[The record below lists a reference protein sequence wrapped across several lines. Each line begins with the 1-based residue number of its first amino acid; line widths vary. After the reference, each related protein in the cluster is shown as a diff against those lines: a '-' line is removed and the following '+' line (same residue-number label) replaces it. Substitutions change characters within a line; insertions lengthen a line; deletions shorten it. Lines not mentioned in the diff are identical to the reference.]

1 MNDTNAHRKSLEDHS
16 PTLFLVAGVLL
27 IGYAALNGVGAFTD
41 MTAYPVLFQ
50 FGYLIGFLGLLGV
63 CHALADRS
71 P

>member
-1 MNDTNAHRKSLEDHS
+1 
-16 PTLFLVAGVLL
+16 LFLVAGVLL